1 MKNIKVITNY
11 TFQEVLDLYPAYSP
25 VKPHDKNVTASFF
38 SSMLSDADLKIPD
51 SLSIKGSA
59 FTGLSDMINLLI
71 WNIYNRHADDYIYS
85 KEGDLDVS
93 DFPKA
98 VNGILNVI
106 DNTIDKYAPMVLQV
120 ANKAPNLLEPVKQV
134 QNGNIKFND
143 TPQADD
149 EIGFADDD
157 HVSSHTI
164 NHSEGSVDVGSTI
177 ERLSEMFGK
186 YKSIMLLWSNEFN
199 IIFLKEEQL

>member
-11 TFQEVLDLYPAYSP
+11 TFQEVLNLYPAYSP
-25 VKPHDKNVTASFF
+25 VKPHDKNVTSGFF
-38 SSMLSDADLKIPD
+38 SSMMSDADLAIPD
-51 SLSIKGSA
+51 SLSVFGDA
-59 FTGLSDMINLLI
+59 FSDVSDMLNLLI
-71 WNIYNRHADDYIYS
+71 WNIYNRHSEDYIYS

-120 ANKAPNLLEPVKQV
+120 ANKASDLLEPVKQV
-134 QNGNIKFND
+134 QDGDIKFND
-143 TPQADD
+143 TPQNAGVGETDD
-149 EIGFADDD
+149 YT
-157 HVSSHTI
+157 STYTK

-199 IIFLKEEQL
+199 ILFLKEEQ

>member
-38 SSMLSDADLKIPD
+38 SSMLSDADLKLPD
-51 SLSIKGSA
+51 SLSVKGSA
-59 FTGLSDMINLLI
+59 FIGVSDMINLLI
-71 WNIYNRHADDYIYS
+71 WNIYNRHADDYIYH

-106 DNTIDKYAPMVLQV
+106 DNTIDKYAPMVLKV
-120 ANKAPNLLEPVKQV
+120 AEKAPDLLEPVKQV
-134 QNGNIKFND
+134 QDSNGKFND
-143 TPQADD
+143 TPQVAGVGETDD
-149 EIGFADDD
+149 YTSTYNA
-157 HVSSHTI
+157 
-164 NHSEGSVDVGSTI
+164 NHSEGSVDVNSTI

-186 YKSIMLLWSNEFN
+186 YKSVLLLWSNEFN
-199 IIFLKEEQL
+199 MLFLKEEQI

>member
-38 SSMLSDADLKIPD
+38 SSMLSDADLKLPD
-51 SLSIKGSA
+51 SLSVKGSS
-59 FTGLSDMINLLI
+59 FTGVSDMINLLI

-106 DNTIDKYAPMVLQV
+106 DNTIDKYAPMVLKV
-120 ANKAPNLLEPVKQV
+120 AEKAPDLLEPVKQV
-134 QNGNIKFND
+134 QDGDIRFND
-143 TPQADD
+143 TPQNAGVGETDD
-149 EIGFADDD
+149 YT
-157 HVSSHTI
+157 STYTK
-164 NHSEGSVDVGSTI
+164 NHSQGSIDVNSTI
-177 ERLSEMFGK
+177 ERLSEMFTK
-186 YKSIMLLWSNEFN
+186 YKSVLLLWSNEFN
-199 IIFLKEEQL
+199 MLFLKEEQL